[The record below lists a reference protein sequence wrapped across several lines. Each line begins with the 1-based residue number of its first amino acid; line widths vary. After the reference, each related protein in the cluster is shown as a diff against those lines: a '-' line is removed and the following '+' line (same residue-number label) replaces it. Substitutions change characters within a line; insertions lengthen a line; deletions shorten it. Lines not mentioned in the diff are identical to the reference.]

1 MHPPRHTPRN
11 RGMSLFEVIIALGV
25 FGIAALALVK
35 TMHVM
40 GETTLEARTIR
51 EVTQGLESIID
62 EYGKVPAL
70 QELDEEIKAE
80 KAGVTYQVLIRPLE
94 GLRNKEGREL
104 QGFFTIRASILRFDC
119 TSSTMSEPTC
129 MNPGKASHSENLRE
143 SPSTTS
149 QHASAAYER
158 QAFPPRS
165 VISRTGAMS
174 VRESCFKSTPSSTD
188 SRPGAATN
196 FSAWARVSS
205 SG

>member
-25 FGIAALALVK
+25 FGIAALALVQ

-70 QELDEEIKAE
+70 QELDEEITAE
-80 KAGVTYQVLIRPLE
+80 KTGVTYQVLIRPLE

-104 QGFFTIRASILRFDC
+104 QGFFTIRAIAKWKSNGQPMELQAETIRFV
-119 TSSTMSEPTC
+119 
-129 MNPGKASHSENLRE
+129 N
-143 SPSTTS
+143 
-149 QHASAAYER
+149 
-158 QAFPPRS
+158 AFVP
-165 VISRTGAMS
+165 IG
-174 VRESCFKSTPSSTD
+174 
-188 SRPGAATN
+188 G
-196 FSAWARVSS
+196 
-205 SG
+205 

>member
-70 QELDEEIKAE
+70 QELDEEMKAE
-80 KAGVTYQVLIRPLE
+80 KTGVTYQVLIRPLE

-104 QGFFTIRASILRFDC
+104 QGFFTIRAIAKWKSNGQPMELQAETIRFV
-119 TSSTMSEPTC
+119 
-129 MNPGKASHSENLRE
+129 N
-143 SPSTTS
+143 
-149 QHASAAYER
+149 
-158 QAFPPRS
+158 AFVP
-165 VISRTGAMS
+165 IG
-174 VRESCFKSTPSSTD
+174 
-188 SRPGAATN
+188 G
-196 FSAWARVSS
+196 
-205 SG
+205 

>member
-25 FGIAALALVK
+25 FGIAALALVQ

-62 EYGKVPAL
+62 EYGKVPAP

-80 KAGVTYQVLIRPLE
+80 KTGVTYQVLIRPLE

-104 QGFFTIRASILRFDC
+104 QGFFTIRAIAKWKSNGQPMELQAETIRFV
-119 TSSTMSEPTC
+119 
-129 MNPGKASHSENLRE
+129 N
-143 SPSTTS
+143 
-149 QHASAAYER
+149 
-158 QAFPPRS
+158 AFVP
-165 VISRTGAMS
+165 IG
-174 VRESCFKSTPSSTD
+174 
-188 SRPGAATN
+188 G
-196 FSAWARVSS
+196 
-205 SG
+205 

>member
-1 MHPPRHTPRN
+1 MHPPRHAPRN
-11 RGMSLFEVIIALGV
+11 HGMSLFEVIIALGV

-80 KAGVTYQVLIRPLE
+80 KTGVTYQVLIRPLE

-104 QGFFTIRASILRFDC
+104 QGFFTIRAIAKWKSNGQPMELQAETIRFV
-119 TSSTMSEPTC
+119 
-129 MNPGKASHSENLRE
+129 N
-143 SPSTTS
+143 
-149 QHASAAYER
+149 
-158 QAFPPRS
+158 AFVP
-165 VISRTGAMS
+165 IG
-174 VRESCFKSTPSSTD
+174 
-188 SRPGAATN
+188 G
-196 FSAWARVSS
+196 
-205 SG
+205 

>member
-1 MHPPRHTPRN
+1 MHPPRPKPRN

-25 FGIAALALVK
+25 FGIAALALVQ

-80 KAGVTYQVLIRPLE
+80 KTGVTYQVLIRPLE

-104 QGFFTIRASILRFDC
+104 QGFFTIRAIAKWKSNGQPMELQAETIRFV
-119 TSSTMSEPTC
+119 
-129 MNPGKASHSENLRE
+129 N
-143 SPSTTS
+143 
-149 QHASAAYER
+149 
-158 QAFPPRS
+158 AFVP
-165 VISRTGAMS
+165 IG
-174 VRESCFKSTPSSTD
+174 
-188 SRPGAATN
+188 G
-196 FSAWARVSS
+196 
-205 SG
+205 